1 MEKLIFIR
9 MESLFPTLFWGNVI
23 ALLFL
28 LLCHGRKNCSPE
40 KWFPRLLILARS
52 CHAFYYLVASG
63 RGLLP
68 DPVSVNLGN
77 TLLFVGF
84 YCEGQAILRV
94 IKENSKFTDWL
105 LRGVLIASVA
115 AFNAAEF
122 LSPTGGTRIVVASLS
137 VFLLMGFPVLRML
150 LSRDAGIYAKP
161 SAIFYLVFLFGLL
174 ARAWYGLQDQTISIL
189 TTNILQSVTFLALL
203 LQAMI
208 ALPSYTMIIKGYA
221 DEALIMM
228 ATTDHLT
235 GATTRH
241 AFLDAAA
248 GIFKSS
254 DRSGR
259 PVSVLFLDVD
269 HFKRINDTYGHAFGD
284 TALQRVAALIDK
296 CLRGSD
302 LSCRYGGEEF
312 MVLLPHADGAAAE
325 MVAQRILE
333 EVRQTR
339 FDEQPAFSL
348 TVSIGV
354 ATRVPPSEQE
364 MDAVFRAADKAMYQ
378 AKREGRD
385 RYTVSAD
392 GR

>member
-1 MEKLIFIR
+1 
-9 MESLFPTLFWGNVI
+9 
-23 ALLFL
+23 
-28 LLCHGRKNCSPE
+28 
-40 KWFPRLLILARS
+40 
-52 CHAFYYLVASG
+52 
-63 RGLLP
+63 
-68 DPVSVNLGN
+68 
-77 TLLFVGF
+77 
-84 YCEGQAILRV
+84 
-94 IKENSKFTDWL
+94 
-105 LRGVLIASVA
+105 
-115 AFNAAEF
+115 
-122 LSPTGGTRIVVASLS
+122 
-137 VFLLMGFPVLRML
+137 
-150 LSRDAGIYAKP
+150 
-161 SAIFYLVFLFGLL
+161 
-174 ARAWYGLQDQTISIL
+174 
-189 TTNILQSVTFLALL
+189 
-203 LQAMI
+203 
-208 ALPSYTMIIKGYA
+208 MIIKGYA

-259 PVSVLFLDVD
+259 PVSALFVDVD

-296 CLRGSD
+296 CLRDSD

-312 MVLLPHADGAAAE
+312 MVLLPNADGAAAE

-348 TVSIGV
+348 TISIGV
-354 ATRVPPSEQE
+354 ATRVPPSKQE
-364 MDAVFRAADKAMYQ
+364 MDAVFRAADKAMYR

-385 RYTVSAD
+385 RYVVSD
-392 GR
+392 GDR